1 MSNPQFPGLKNC
13 KNSPKQKVARRI
25 FHVLCTYQFFMF
37 ANTWAKIQQH
47 IMWDN
52 LMSENV
58 KCNDRTNASFKKR
71 LWL

>member
-13 KNSPKQKVARRI
+13 KKSPKQKVA
-25 FHVLCTYQFFMF
+25 CTYQIFMF
-37 ANTWAKIQQH
+37 ENSWAKIQQH

-52 LMSENV
+52 LMSKNV
-58 KCNDRTNASFKKR
+58 KCNDCTNASSQKR